1 VPVQKTAEKNNQ
13 PVYLE
18 LLMSSE
24 HLPQAP
30 VYVLSAATQK
40 KKVGIVVAGWHK
52 EITETLKDSARETI
66 LKAGIAPENIIVQEV
81 PGSFEL
87 TLGAQYLI
95 EYMQA
100 DAVVVIGCLV
110 KGETPHFHYISE
122 AVTLSLSQLQSRA
135 NRPIGYG
142 LLTVDTIKQAKERAG
157 GKQGN
162 KGEEAAHAALF
173 MLSLKEDIKSK
184 NTKASIGFGSV

>member
-1 VPVQKTAEKNNQ
+1 
-13 PVYLE
+13 
-18 LLMSSE
+18 MSSE
-24 HLPQAP
+24 HIPLAP
-30 VYVLSAATQK
+30 VYTLSESSKK

-52 EITETLKDSARETI
+52 EITGAMQDAARKTI
-66 LKAGIAPENIIVQEV
+66 LEAGIEEGNIIVQEV

-87 TLGAQYLI
+87 TLGAQFVI
-95 EYMQA
+95 EYLQA

-142 LLTVDTIKQAKERAG
+142 LLTVDTIEQAQERAG
-157 GKQGN
+157 GKHGN
-162 KGEEAAHAALF
+162 KGEEAAHAALY
-173 MLSLKEDIKSK
+173 MLALKEDIKNK
-184 NTKASIGFGSV
+184 KTKTSIGFGSGSSE

>member
-1 VPVQKTAEKNNQ
+1 
-13 PVYLE
+13 
-18 LLMSSE
+18 MSSDYI
-24 HLPQAP
+24 PQAP
-30 VYVLSAATQK
+30 VYSLNENSKK

-52 EITETLKDSARETI
+52 EITDAMKDAAKDTI
-66 LKAGIAPENIIVQEV
+66 LKAGIEPDNIIIQEV

-87 TLGAQYLI
+87 TLGAQYMI
-95 EYMQA
+95 EYLQA

-142 LLTVDTIKQAKERAG
+142 LLTVESIEQAKDRAG
-157 GKQGN
+157 GQHGN

-173 MLSLKEDIKSK
+173 MLSLKEEIRKNKTSKS
-184 NTKASIGFGSV
+184 SIGFGNPKD